1 MATVISVGIQ
11 KGGCGK
17 STTASVLAYELSLN
31 YKVLAVDM
39 DGQGNLTQVLTG
51 IDDIYEFGEKTIYEA
66 IRNENPNGLITQ
78 ITDNLHM
85 IAGDEAIN
93 TLCPYFYNE
102 AGLNGKY
109 HNVLRNTLEKVK
121 NDYDYIIIDNPPQLG
136 ELSIISLTASDFVL
150 ILFETSKF
158 CYNSLK
164 SYLNTIDTIV
174 ERVNPNLK
182 KLGILRSLTD
192 KRRTDNKYYSK
203 LIEKEYPRSCFKS
216 IIHRVAVIGRLPSYG
231 LLHNPEIRQVLKEYK
246 PLLKEVKGRLLEWQS
261 LKNN

>member
-17 STTASVLAYELSLN
+17 STTASVLAYELSQT

-51 IDDIYEFGEKTIYEA
+51 VDDIYEFDENTVYEA
-66 IRNENPNGLITQ
+66 IINENPIGLITS
-78 ITDNLHM
+78 ITDNLH
-85 IAGDEAIN
+85 ILAGDEAIN
-93 TLCPYFYNE
+93 TLCPYFYKE
-102 AGLNGKY
+102 DGLNGKY
-109 HNVLRNTLEKVK
+109 HNVLRNTLEKVAD
-121 NDYDYIIIDNPPQLG
+121 DYDYIIIDNPPQLG
-136 ELSIISLTASDFVL
+136 ELSLISLTASDFVL

-164 SYLNTIDTIV
+164 SYLNTIDTVV

-203 LIEKEYPRSCFKS
+203 LIEKEYPKSCFKS
-216 IIHRVAVIGRLPSYG
+216 IIHRVAVIGRIPALG
-231 LLHNPEIRQVLKEYK
+231 FLNNPEIKHVMKEYR
-246 PLLKEVKGRLLEWQS
+246 PLLKEVKGRLLEWQT